1 MMRAGRE
8 VVMKKVEL
16 LAPAGNYES
25 FLGAINAGADAVYL
39 GGEKFGARAFAD
51 NFSNEELIRAIRYA
65 HLFDKKVYLTV
76 NTLMREEEM
85 RELTGYLTPLYQSGL
100 DAVIV
105 QDLGVV
111 EKLRHHFPQLELH
124 ISTQMTI
131 TGPYGAKLMKRCGAS
146 RIVPAR
152 ELSLE
157 EIREIKQ
164 QADIEVET
172 FIHGALCYCYSG
184 QCLFSSVLGK
194 RSGNR
199 GRCAQPC
206 RLPYGNDHLYPLSL
220 KDLCTVEMIPQMI
233 EAGIDSFKIEGRM
246 KKPEYAAGVT
256 AIYRKYIDRYYERP
270 NVPFTVEASDL
281 TFLRQLYVR
290 SELQDGYYYR
300 HNGREMITLDKPSY
314 AGSSDELLQWIKSSY
329 LDQPKCLPVKGRA
342 VLQKD
347 RPILF
352 CVQVRDDPEKQV
364 TTYGEIAQKA
374 QKRPLEKDS
383 VEKQLSKMGAT
394 PFVLDSLQIEMEE
407 DVFLPLKA
415 VNELRRSALEQLEQ
429 QLISGRNR
437 TGQDREI
444 PAVIE
449 PATAAEDQVCRMFA
463 GVLSMEQFFA
473 VCQNHALAGIY
484 LPVDCLLGADAPA
497 ASMVAAWKDCVQEKQ
512 RNNPSFAC
520 YLVMPYVIR
529 KRDQAYLAQIKP
541 LLQEPETA
549 GILIRN
555 LESYEWLLEQNINKP
570 LVTDANLYIWN
581 KDAARF
587 IEKLAEQDGRCVRM
601 TLPIEAHRQQLRA
614 LAGHNKELIVY
625 GRIPMMISANC
636 IRNTTAHCLLQEK
649 QEAGQKQK
657 FYELKDRYRKKF
669 PVCCDCRHCMNV
681 IYNSLPT
688 SLHQELPHIKEWKLG
703 GVRLNFTTEEADE
716 AAAVTDY
723 FAGILSGQDKGGR
736 PPFLEATK
744 GHFKNGAK

>member
-1 MMRAGRE
+1 
-8 VVMKKVEL
+8 MKKVEL

-51 NFSNEELIRAIRYA
+51 NFTKEELIRAIRYA

-76 NTLMREEEM
+76 NTLMKEAEM
-85 RELTGYLTPLYQSGL
+85 RELTDYLTPLYQNGL

-111 EKLRHHFPQLELH
+111 EKLRHHFAQMELH

-131 TGPYGAKLMKRCGAS
+131 TGQYGARLMKRCGAS

-164 QADIEVET
+164 QAEIEVET

-206 RLPYGNDHLYPLSL
+206 RLPYVNDHLYPLSL

-256 AIYRKYIDRYYERP
+256 AIYRKYIDRYYEKP
-270 NVPFTVEASDL
+270 NAPFAVEESDL
-281 TFLRQLYVR
+281 TFLRQLYIR

-300 HNGREMITLDKPSY
+300 HNGKEMITLDKPSY
-314 AGSSDELLQWIKSSY
+314 AGSSDALLQWIKSSY
-329 LDQPKCLPVKGRA
+329 LDQPKCLPVQGHA

-352 CVQVRDDPEKQV
+352 RVQSREDPAKQV
-364 TTYGEIAQKA
+364 TVYGEIAQKA
-374 QKRPLEKDS
+374 QKRPLEKAS
-383 VEKQLSKMGAT
+383 IEKQLSKMGAT

-407 DVFLPLKA
+407 DVFVPLKA

-429 QLISGRNR
+429 QLVSGRNR
-437 TGQDREI
+437 TGPDMAM
-444 PAVIE
+444 PAVKKE
-449 PATAAEDQVCRMFA
+449 GTAAEDRTGSIYA
-463 GVLSMEQFFA
+463 SVLSMEQFFA

-484 LPVDCLLGADAPA
+484 LPVDCLLGPDAVDT
-497 ASMVAAWKDCVQEKQ
+497 SLVAAWKDCVQKKR
-512 RNNPSFAC
+512 RNDPSFAC
-520 YLVMPYVIR
+520 YLAMPYVIR

-541 LLQEPETA
+541 LLQESQTA

-581 KDAARF
+581 EDAARF
-587 IEKLAEQDGRCVRM
+587 IEELAAQDGRRIRM
-601 TLPIEAHRQQLRA
+601 TLPIEADRQQLRS
-614 LAGHNKELIVY
+614 LAGYNKELIVY

-636 IRNTTAHCLLQEK
+636 IQKTTAHCSLQGK
-649 QEAGQKQK
+649 QGTGQKQK
-657 FYELKDRYRKKF
+657 IYELQDRYRKKF

-703 GVRLNFTTEEADE
+703 GIRLNFTTEKADE
-716 AAAVTDY
+716 AAAVVDY
-723 FAGILSGQDKGGR
+723 FTGILSGQENSGR
-736 PPFLEATK
+736 PPFGESTK
-744 GHFKNGAK
+744 GHFKNGAE